1 MLRALSAALVVAL
14 GAVVAVAYF
23 ALFIVHVNEQ
33 AIVLEFGKP
42 VKIISEPGLFW
53 KIPVVQTVDY
63 FDKRIRSEAHRRR
76 CVRAL

>member
-1 MLRALSAALVVAL
+1 MLRALA
-14 GAVVAVAYF
+14 AVVVVIVGAIAAAAYF

-42 VKIISEPGLFW
+42 VRIITEPGLYW

-63 FDKRIRSEAHRRR
+63 LRQAHPRSRHRRR
-76 CVRAL
+76 RR